1 MTINNQSP
9 SNPLLDPEMLALF
22 MPQPDQELI
31 NASPKAQE
39 ELLEKMLS
47 GYGIFEVFSKD
58 VLDDQHYAPLVL
70 DKDLVD
76 FYGSIILSDIVLKT
90 LDSSKPVVSKSL
102 GIEDRTNERTKLDQ
116 ANGRTAADKA
126 ESTGGASGVDIP
138 GWNPWMAASY
148 LVTITMCMMEMARVM
163 RLARLTEM
171 GARVAAMGLIME
183 SAYNIGNAIK
193 EAAEKQAD
201 MLMMQG
207 IGSAIQAAF
216 GGLSMVTGMLGAAG
230 SVTRT
235 VQYNR
240 AMASSKPPTGGLEG
254 FKYNWFTGSSSVLGS
269 ASMGLGSLGQGI
281 GGMVSSFGQ
290 IGPTIE
296 KGLIERYQKVQE
308 GLKDVY
314 TQLQSSSSE
323 SDKNLAELVS
333 KCLEMLKMVYEQALQ
348 AHKGL
353 GPTQ

>member
-22 MPQPDQELI
+22 MPQPDQALI
-31 NASPKAQE
+31 DASPKAQE
-39 ELLEKMLS
+39 ELMEKMLS

-102 GIEDRTNERTKLDQ
+102 GIEDRTNEK
-116 ANGRTAADKA
+116 TAADRTA
-126 ESTGGASGVDIP
+126 STGAASGVDIP

-148 LVTITMCMMEMARVM
+148 LVNITMAMMEMARVM

-240 AMASSKPPTGGLEG
+240 AMASSKPPTGGMEG
-254 FKYNWFTGSSSVLGS
+254 FKYNWFTGSASVLGS